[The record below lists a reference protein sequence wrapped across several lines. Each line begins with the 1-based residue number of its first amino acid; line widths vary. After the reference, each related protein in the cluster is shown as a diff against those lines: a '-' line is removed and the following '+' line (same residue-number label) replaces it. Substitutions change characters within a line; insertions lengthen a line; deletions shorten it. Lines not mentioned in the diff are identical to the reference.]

1 MTSITL
7 LRRALPAPATFAALL
22 IGTTLIA
29 GMAEAGD
36 RLNIQ
41 GSLGEGGFSR
51 YVPPITNPIFNET
64 PLITT
69 ELRPIYFHQNIPG
82 DFVTGGGSIDVVA
95 AQIRVAVTDR
105 FGLLATTDGY
115 AFANFDAVLPDSQ
128 GFADL
133 AIGAK
138 YAVHYDPSA
147 GEIVTLGLRYTP
159 PTGNLNVGAL
169 ELSGNGAGYVHAFA
183 SGMKIIGDVQVQG
196 NIGLQQG
203 LSSELSSFAYASA
216 HVSYEVLPGLYPL
229 VEANIFLPYDGG
241 DQIPGSRLTGF
252 DVADLGSS
260 DPEDTITL
268 AAGLRWRALDNA
280 IIGAAFEYNVN
291 EGPNSLFQWRA
302 MFDVAIHF

>member
-1 MTSITL
+1 MSIFISNDHSL
-7 LRRALPAPATFAALL
+7 FLRAAALATIL
-22 IGTTLIA
+22 GTAPLA
-29 GMAEAGD
+29 DASAED
-36 RLNIQ
+36 RLNFR

-51 YVPPITNPIFNET
+51 YVPPVTNPIFNET

-69 ELRPIYFHQNIPG
+69 ELRPIYFHQRIPG
-82 DFVTGGGSIDVVA
+82 DFVTSGGNIDVVA
-95 AQIRVAVTDR
+95 AQIRVALTDR
-105 FGLLATTDGY
+105 LGLLATTDGY
-115 AFANFDAVLPDSQ
+115 AFADFDAVLPDSE

-138 YAVHYDPSA
+138 YAVHYDPQA
-147 GEIVTLGLRYTP
+147 GEIFTLGARYTP

-169 ELSGNGAGYVHAFA
+169 ELSGNGAGYIHVFG
-183 SGMKIIGDVQVQG
+183 SGMKIIDRWQVQG
-196 NIGLQQG
+196 NVGIQQG

-229 VEANIFLPYDGG
+229 VEANVFLPYDGG

-260 DPEDTITL
+260 DPEDTITV
-268 AAGLRWRALDNA
+268 AAGMRWRALDNA
-280 IIGAAFEYNVN
+280 IIGTAFEYNLN